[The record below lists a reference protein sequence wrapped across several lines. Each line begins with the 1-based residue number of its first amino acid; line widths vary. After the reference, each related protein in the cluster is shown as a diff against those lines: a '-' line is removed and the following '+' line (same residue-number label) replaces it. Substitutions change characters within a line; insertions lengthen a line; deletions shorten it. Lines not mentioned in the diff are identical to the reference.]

1 MPKPSA
7 RDRAELLT
15 LAAAVADG
23 ESLRPRVGGERAIA
37 GLRVIAAL
45 SQRLGNL
52 SSEAAP
58 MRASRPAL
66 FQWGHLD
73 VIEVI
78 GEGTSA
84 EVFRAY
90 DPLLDIEVALK
101 LSRPSLGRRATAEW
115 IAEARRL
122 ARLRHPNV
130 VAVHGVDVHAGRA
143 GLWLDLVD
151 GETLLAYGERRGPM
165 PARELCLT
173 GIELCKGLSAIHLAG
188 LLHRDLKP
196 ANLLRE
202 SNGRILITDFGAA
215 GSAALAG
222 GELSQRGTPLTMA
235 PEIIEGGSA
244 SVASDLYSL
253 GVVLHWLAT
262 GRLPVIADDIDD
274 LREQHRR
281 RARQM
286 DTVRIDGASESLS
299 GLVQQ
304 LLAGAADARPG
315 DAHDVERRL
324 AQELDALAATSKAP
338 PRRTTTLADSPG
350 IDFERIVAR
359 EAELAWLRQEQRRA
373 FMGRAHP
380 VFLVGDSGT
389 GKSTLIRGFGDW
401 LQSRD
406 GRLIHIALGGYSPG
420 RRRLMTLLER
430 AADPSTNRTAATDDV
445 TLSHYMQALLAQTPA
460 LVICFDDLEY
470 ADDSE
475 RAQIRQLFAD
485 LRGSSALCIACQR
498 VEGHPE
504 SDVVRSLFGDDAST
518 LLMLEPFTAAQS
530 EGAINSLLGVPTY
543 DHDIGGDALALLHR
557 LSGGNPFFLTEL
569 LRHLQA
575 TGALTVDHGQRHW
588 QLHGLPETLPASLEL
603 AAQERCR
610 ALHRDTHDVLAAAA
624 VIGER
629 FRVETLQQLLPRSA
643 ARIEQHIGQAI
654 VAGLVECV
662 SDDTLRFRHGLIQR
676 VLYDSLTVDARRKLH
691 SICVA
696 LLRDHDH
703 PEAASWLSLHAERAG
718 DVQTAFTAGFDAMM
732 NPRLPEMAEPRQC
745 ERLRELVDSGARA
758 TTTQRFEIELRRIR
772 GLCSAGLL
780 REAIGAAELL
790 QQTSKRAVG
799 STVDL
804 RLRVTHAHVA
814 FAFGRHADAIALLA
828 PLLDGDRP
836 PPRTQRALVEDAR
849 LLTVRAQAALGE
861 YRIAEHVIVDALAK
875 PARNTAIALELRA
888 LHGWCLALQGRL
900 READD
905 VLDRALRQ
913 AANASAAQRADVL
926 RRMHWVKLCRGR
938 YQQAYALALSA
949 HTEFRAAGDAM
960 GQAKMSMSLGQT
972 RLMQGLPEEASG
984 FFNRTVLRLETI
996 GDHHCEAETVWMLGR
1011 AYTELGRYDE
1021 ADTHLARALELIAHV
1036 GDRDDEFRFLIERAR
1051 LRLAQGRAAEA
1062 FDSATAARA
1071 IALELDSQDGAAF
1084 AEVEMA
1090 AAQLA
1095 LGRVA
1100 EALAL
1105 CEPAAHTLRSLE
1117 AGERWRADWLLGCCR
1132 RALDPDSA
1140 DAAAAFTAAATAIEH
1155 TIAELDPSD
1164 HPRRERIRQ
1173 IRRAQLEAITAGGY
1187 S

>member
-1 MPKPSA
+1 MPKRSA
-7 RDRAELLT
+7 PDRAELLS
-15 LAAAVADG
+15 LATAVADG
-23 ESLRPRVGGERAIA
+23 ESLRPRRAGGEQAIA

-45 SQRLGNL
+45 SQRMGALAGDPV
-52 SSEAAP
+52 P
-58 MRASRPAL
+58 MRATRAAL

-73 VIEVI
+73 VIEAI
-78 GEGTSA
+78 GDGTSA

-101 LSRPSLGRRATAEW
+101 LSRPGLGRRATAEW

-143 GLWLDLVD
+143 GLWLDLVE
-151 GETLLAYGERRGPM
+151 GETLLAYGERNGPM
-165 PARELCLT
+165 PARELCLA
-173 GIELCKGLSAIHLAG
+173 GIELCKGLSAIHQAG

-202 SNGRILITDFGAA
+202 SSGRILIADFGAA

-222 GELSQRGTPLTMA
+222 DELSQRGTPLTMA

-262 GRLPVIADDIDD
+262 GRLPVVADDLEE
-274 LREQHRR
+274 LRDQHRH
-281 RARQM
+281 RARQSK
-286 DTVRIDGASESLS
+286 TTRIEGTSESLS
-299 GLVQQ
+299 A
-304 LLAGAADARPG
+304 LLQSLLSSQADARPP

-324 AQELDALAATSKAP
+324 AQELDAIAAP
-338 PRRTTTLADSPG
+338 VRRTAAVAESPG
-350 IDFERIVAR
+350 IDFDRIVAR
-359 EAELAWLRQEQRRA
+359 EAELAWLQQEQRRA
-373 FMGRAHP
+373 FLGRAHP

-389 GKSTLIRGFGDW
+389 GKSTLIRAFGEW
-401 LQSRD
+401 FRGRD

-420 RRRLMTLLER
+420 RRRLMTLLAR
-430 AADPSTNRTAATDDV
+430 AIDPSATHPAPDDTSLTECV
-445 TLSHYMQALLAQTPA
+445 QSLLAQTPA
-460 LVICFDDLEY
+460 LAICFDDLEY
-470 ADDSE
+470 ADDGE

-485 LRGSSALCIACQR
+485 LRGSSALCLASQR

-504 SDVVRSLFGDDAST
+504 SDLTRTLFGDDACT

-530 EGAINSLLGVPTY
+530 ENAINGLLGIPAY
-543 DHDIGGDALALLHR
+543 DHDIGDEALARLHR

-575 TGALTVDHGQRHW
+575 TGALTVDHRQRHW
-588 QLHGLPETLPASLEL
+588 QLHALPETLPASLEM
-603 AAQERCR
+603 AALERCR
-610 ALHRDTHDVLAAAA
+610 ALRRDSHEVLAAAA
-624 VIGER
+624 VVGER
-629 FRVETLQQLLPRSA
+629 FRVETLQQLLPGRDTQ
-643 ARIEQHIGQAI
+643 IDQGIGEAI

-662 SDDTLRFRHGLIQR
+662 SDDLLRFRHGLIQR
-676 VLYDSLTVDARRKLH
+676 VLYESMNADARQRLH
-691 SICVA
+691 ATCVA

-703 PEAASWLSLHAERAG
+703 PEAPAWLSLHAERAG
-718 DVQTAFTAGFDAMM
+718 DLQTAFAAGYAAMM
-732 NPRLPEMAEPRQC
+732 NPRLPEMASPRQC
-745 ERLRELVDSGARA
+745 ERLRDLLDAGARA
-758 TTTQRFEIELRRIR
+758 TGTQRFEIELRRIR
-772 GLCSAGLL
+772 GLCSSGLL
-780 REAIGAAELL
+780 REAIGAAETL
-790 QQTSKRAVG
+790 QQTTKRNPG
-799 STVDL
+799 STTDL
-804 RLRVTHAHVA
+804 RLRLTHAHVA

-828 PLLDGDRP
+828 PVLDEGS
-836 PPRTQRALVEDAR
+836 PPRRQRSLVEEAR
-849 LLTVRAQAALGE
+849 LLTVRAQAALGD
-861 YRIAEHVIVDALAK
+861 YRTAEHVIVDALSR
-875 PARNTAIALELRA
+875 PGHNSTAVELRI

-905 VLDRALRQ
+905 VLDRVLRLS
-913 AANASAAQRADVL
+913 ANADAARRADVL

-949 HTEFRAAGDAM
+949 HAEFRTAGDAM

-1021 ADTHLARALELIAHV
+1021 ADTQIARALELIAHV

-1051 LRLAQGRAAEA
+1051 LRLAQGRAADA
-1062 FDSATAARA
+1062 LDSASAART
-1071 IALELDSQDGAAF
+1071 IAQELDSQDGAAF
-1084 AEVEMA
+1084 ADVEMA
-1090 AAQLA
+1090 AAHLA
-1095 LGRVA
+1095 LGHVA
-1100 EALAL
+1100 EAKAL
-1105 CEPAAHTLRSLE
+1105 CEPAAHTLRALE
-1117 AGERWRADWLLGCCR
+1117 AGECWRADWLLGCCR
-1132 RALDPDSA
+1132 RALDPSSA
-1140 DAAAAFTAAATAIEH
+1140 DATAAFTAAAEAIEH

-1173 IRRAQLEAITAGGY
+1173 MRRAQLAAGSASDAAY
-1187 S
+1187 